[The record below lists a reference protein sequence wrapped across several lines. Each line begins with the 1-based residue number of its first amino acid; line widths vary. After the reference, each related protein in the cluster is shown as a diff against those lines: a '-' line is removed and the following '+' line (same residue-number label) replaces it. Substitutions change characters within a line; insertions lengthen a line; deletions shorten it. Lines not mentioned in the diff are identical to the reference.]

1 MCLTCFGE
9 AHRHCVAHILL
20 SPTFKSNNFS
30 QLTRICTIHAQHGRF
45 RGKKSVLSTGNSS
58 KTANK
63 VNGFKQEMSKEESGK
78 DNDGHKKAQ

>member
-30 QLTRICTIHAQHGRF
+30 HLMRVCTIHAQHGRF
-45 RGKKSVLSTGNSS
+45 HVKKSVLSTGNNSEL
-58 KTANK
+58 ANK
-63 VNGFKQEMSKEESGK
+63 AKEAAERFCRGSLGK
-78 DNDGHKKAQ
+78 VGGGHKKAQ

>member
-30 QLTRICTIHAQHGRF
+30 QLMRVCTIHTQHGRF
-45 RGKKSVLSTGNSS
+45 HGKKSVLSTGNHSEI
-58 KTANK
+58 ANK
-63 VNGFKQEMSKEESGK
+63 VREAAKRFNRRSQERNG
-78 DNDGHKKAQ
+78 DRHKKAQ

>member
-30 QLTRICTIHAQHGRF
+30 QLMRVCTIHTQHGRF
-45 RGKKSVLSTGNSS
+45 HGKKGVLSTGNRNVCS
-58 KTANK
+58 NK
-63 VNGFKQEMSKEESGK
+63 AGNSPGK
-78 DNDGHKKAQ
+78 